1 MFLGEVFTWGDNDEG
16 QLGDGS
22 TNAIQRPRLVAAL
35 QQGKKINRVACG
47 SAHTLAWSTNK
58 PVATGKMPSSVS
70 RVEHSSGW
78 MSGLTVNIFVCF
90 WQSHNFR
97 VFRCMFPDPKLPCC
111 TRSTLL
117 FLFLSTNILNSA
129 LSLY

>member
-1 MFLGEVFTWGDNDEG
+1 MQLSRPFFSPPALKCATISASGEVFTWGDNDEG

-70 RVEHSSGW
+70 R
-78 MSGLTVNIFVCF
+78 C
-90 WQSHNFR
+90 
-97 VFRCMFPDPKLPCC
+97 
-111 TRSTLL
+111 
-117 FLFLSTNILNSA
+117 
-129 LSLY
+129 

>member
-1 MFLGEVFTWGDNDEG
+1 MVHRRSYLWSGTLFKTETCFFAGEVFTWGDNDEG

-70 RVEHSSGW
+70 GTFIV
-78 MSGLTVNIFVCF
+78 
-90 WQSHNFR
+90 
-97 VFRCMFPDPKLPCC
+97 K
-111 TRSTLL
+111 
-117 FLFLSTNILNSA
+117 
-129 LSLY
+129 

>member
-1 MFLGEVFTWGDNDEG
+1 MKPFISLTASCGLVHRGNLLQHRELLFLGEVFTWGDNDEG

-58 PVATGKMPSSVS
+58 PVATSKMPSTVS
-70 RVEHSSGW
+70 R
-78 MSGLTVNIFVCF
+78 
-90 WQSHNFR
+90 
-97 VFRCMFPDPKLPCC
+97 RC
-111 TRSTLL
+111 STLFWAEL
-117 FLFLSTNILNSA
+117 CRLNH
-129 LSLY
+129 Y

>member
-1 MFLGEVFTWGDNDEG
+1 MFTWGDNDEG

-58 PVATGKMPSSVS
+58 PVATSKMPSTVRGQSVYGS
-70 RVEHSSGW
+70 RLLLGDW
-78 MSGLTVNIFVCF
+78 WFAT
-90 WQSHNFR
+90 NF
-97 VFRCMFPDPKLPCC
+97 C
-111 TRSTLL
+111 
-117 FLFLSTNILNSA
+117 
-129 LSLY
+129 